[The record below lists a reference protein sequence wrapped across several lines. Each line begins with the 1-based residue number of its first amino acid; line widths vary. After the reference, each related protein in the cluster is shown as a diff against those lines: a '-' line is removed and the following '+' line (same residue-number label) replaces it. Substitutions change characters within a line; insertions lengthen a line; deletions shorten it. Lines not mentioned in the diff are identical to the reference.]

1 MDSVKYAIALA
12 GGGTKGSYQIG
23 VWKALRELGVEISTV
38 AGTSIGAINGAAI
51 AINEFEKTKKLWEH
65 LDPSYLV
72 DYKPI
77 EKEWSF
83 HKKYENIVEQIKD
96 ITKKR
101 GLDITPLRKM
111 LESIINEDVI
121 RNSPI
126 ELIVS
131 TISLS
136 KLKPVYMSVK
146 DMPRGQVVDYILASA
161 ALPIFQRIKIEGS
174 TYLDGGAYDNL
185 PVNTLLERGYKN
197 IIAVDMT
204 GTFGIKQKIMKNNA
218 SIIYIKNTSM
228 LGGLLEFDAKQA
240 RINLRLGYLDAMKAF
255 GKNYGKTYFLV
266 KSENERLTYP
276 LTHDE
281 MRYIF
286 DQVGN
291 GKRDSEINKLMIKRL
306 LQNLREYTNESL
318 NPSNAVM
325 AAAEIAA
332 ETFEIDRVK
341 EYSCEALVKKIV
353 KTHKKIMSG
362 FLPETHRIDR
372 LRIRLSKHLV
382 KGDEFPGPLLLMTM
396 PKLFITNIFIYLMK
410 KRIREQQTGAGKDS

>member
-1 MDSVKYAIALA
+1 MKYALALA

-23 VWKALRELGVEISTV
+23 VWKALREMNIEISTV

-51 AINEFEKTKKLWEH
+51 ALDEFEKAKRLWEH

-72 DYKPI
+72 AYKPI

-83 HKKYENIVEQIKD
+83 QKKYENIVEQIKD

-101 GLDITPLRKM
+101 GLDITPLRRM
-111 LESIINEDVI
+111 LETVIREETI

-131 TISLS
+131 TISLT
-136 KLKPVYMSVK
+136 KMKPVYMSVK
-146 DMPRGQVVDYILASA
+146 DMPAGQVVEYILASA

-185 PVNTLLERGYKN
+185 PINTLLERGYKN

-204 GTFGIKQKIMKNNA
+204 GGLGIKQKVVKNNA
-218 SIIYIKNTSM
+218 EIIYIKNTSM
-228 LGGLLEFDAKQA
+228 LGGILEFDAKQA

-255 GKNYGKTYFLV
+255 GRNYGKTYFLT
-266 KSENERLTYP
+266 KSDMEKFTYP

-286 DQVGN
+286 DQIGS
-291 GKRDSEINKLMIKRL
+291 GKRDSEINKLLIKRL
-306 LQNLREYTNESL
+306 LKNLREYTNKSL
-318 NPSNAVM
+318 NPTNAVM

-341 EYSCEALVKKIV
+341 EYSCEALVKKII
-353 KTHKKIMSG
+353 KTHKKVMSG

-382 KGDEFPGPLLLMTM
+382 KWDEFPGPLMLMTM
-396 PKLFITNIFIYLMK
+396 PKLFITNIFIFLMR
-410 KRIREQQTGAGKDS
+410 KRMKELQVGNREGA